1 MQHHVCEWINNSLI
15 SEISGL
21 TEYSQIFCYMQINYK
36 FGVML
41 PIWLCFIVSMWE
53 NIFVRKRARWGQAVE
68 KAIKTSER
76 VNEMKFDHSH
86 ILTRRRVFIYL
97 FISVSLKISQLP
109 ENVVVNGTWIQW
121 WQQCYLKS
129 TPQQPTVVYE
139 ELRCLGIGWWQK
151 RHLLKCQKEAKL
163 CTPFD
168 SLGTFLCW
176 ITSSSF
182 CTEKCDFF
190 SLLFL
195 KAIVWIVRLGYIC
208 TQFLCFASQGP
219 I

>member
-1 MQHHVCEWINNSLI
+1 
-15 SEISGL
+15 
-21 TEYSQIFCYMQINYK
+21 
-36 FGVML
+36 ML

-53 NIFVRKRARWGQAVE
+53 NIFVRKRAKWGQAVE

-76 VNEMKFDHSH
+76 ANEMKFGHSH
-86 ILTRRRVFIYL
+86 ILTRRKDFVYL
-97 FISVSLKISQLP
+97 FIGISLKISQLP
-109 ENVVVNGTWIQW
+109 ENVVVNGTWIQC

-129 TPQQPTVVYE
+129 THQQPRVVYE
-139 ELRCLGIGWWQK
+139 ELRCLGIGWLRK
-151 RHLLKCQKEAKL
+151 HHLLKCQKEASS

-195 KAIVWIVRLGYIC
+195 KAFVWIVKLHMY
-208 TQFLCFASQGP
+208 TVFMVCFSRSYL
-219 I
+219 IHLERSDNR